1 MLISLEELRN
11 ILKQSKIPYYRD
23 NAPNNAKYPYLIYE
37 YVQDLN
43 VHAGNQIVR
52 ELQEYQ
58 LSYITVG
65 VESELD
71 PFKKLLHDNKVIFS
85 PFNGVPYDEN
95 DLTITQFV
103 SYVRCKNEKWV

>member
-11 ILKQSKIPYYRD
+11 ILKQSEIPFYRD
-23 NAPNNAKYPYLIYE
+23 DATKDAKYPYLIYE

-43 VHAGNQIVR
+43 VHAGNKVIR

-58 LSYITVG
+58 LSYITSG

-71 PFKKLLHDNKVIFS
+71 SLKKLLNDNKVIFS
-85 PFNGVPYDEN
+85 PFSGGPYDEN

-103 SYVRCKNEKWV
+103 SYVRCKNEKWI